1 MGEGIA
7 TTNMELLYNLADKA
21 GIPRPEQE
29 MEKESLDTSMAEE
42 GVEIKTRIAFLPR
55 EEITMVYMSEC
66 MSPSHFYL
74 HKVAHTDSLDITDWA
89 KKENIPNYNFRP
101 KEGELVVV
109 KPEGE
114 TYFCRARVI
123 RVLGARQSENE
134 VAEPR
139 VQEMFKV
146 FFVDSGVSA
155 DVSSSDMA
163 DCRVEFV
170 ERLPFQAVRCSL
182 AQVGPV
188 GKEWS
193 SEVGDKLFEITRDLD
208 TDEALVLECIVVE
221 KLSDSYRVK
230 LRNGLN
236 LAQDLVQ
243 ERLADWLDSSLESSM
258 DTIEQDFEQKSGR
271 GNREEDPEG
280 TIG

>member
-1 MGEGIA
+1 M
-7 TTNMELLYNLADKA
+7 
-21 GIPRPEQE
+21 
-29 MEKESLDTSMAEE
+29 
-42 GVEIKTRIAFLPR
+42 
-55 EEITMVYMSEC
+55 
-66 MSPSHFYL
+66 
-74 HKVAHTDSLDITDWA
+74 
-89 KKENIPNYNFRP
+89 
-101 KEGELVVV
+101 
-109 KPEGE
+109 
-114 TYFCRARVI
+114 
-123 RVLGARQSENE
+123 
-134 VAEPR
+134 AEPR

-208 TDEALVLECIVVE
+208 TDEALVLEYIVVE